1 MLKPRQEEEEE
12 QEEEETEVPADVLN
26 PLLEKLMDQCCS
38 TWFGRHGSS
47 SQDMA
52 QGTKNEEPTIQNF
65 ASKDYVVDFFEDSLL
80 QMRDHPTIG
89 VSPYGI
95 AWVLVPEDEFEE
107 QEKQLAC
114 VEIKTRIKPKTIF
127 QAESRR
133 EAVKDSSA
141 DGEGKIV
148 T

>member
-1 MLKPRQEEEEE
+1 MLVAPSM
-12 QEEEETEVPADVLN
+12 PPML
-26 PLLEKLMDQCCS
+26 S

-65 ASKDYVVDFFEDSLL
+65 AAKDYVVAFFKVGLL
-80 QMRDHPTIG
+80 QMKDHPAIG
-89 VSPYGI
+89 VSPDGI
-95 AWVLVPEDEFEE
+95 AWVLVPGDEYDE

-114 VEIKTRIKPKTIF
+114 VEIKTRVKPKTIF

-133 EAVKDSSA
+133 EAVKGSSV